1 MPVHHIECE
10 SCGAVPA
17 VSSEEDDFDWHMIQ
31 QNGLES
37 RVVRSLYA
45 HGVSMAESLEVKVN
59 GGRVRVRGHLPDQHA
74 KWLCLECCRHVAGV
88 IKLIDQVEVGTSSV
102 NGTLESLERF
112 GKTWGKLRT
121 KPVESRTPFL
131 QTTDGAD
138 ESCGSVPVRTSMDRA
153 PSDFQPS
160 AHL

>member
-1 MPVHHIECE
+1 MPVHLVECE

-17 VSSEEDDFDWHMIQ
+17 ASSEEDDFDWHIIQ
-31 QNGLES
+31 QDGLES

-45 HGVSMAESLEVKVN
+45 HGVSMAESLEVKVS

-88 IKLIDQVEVGTSSV
+88 IKLIDQVEVETSSE

-112 GKTWGKLRT
+112 GQPSGKFRT
-121 KPVESRTPFL
+121 KNPLNPGHLLSRL
-131 QTTDGAD
+131 QTALTKATKA
-138 ESCGSVPVRTSMDRA
+138 CW
-153 PSDFQPS
+153 
-160 AHL
+160 